1 MDVSTV
7 VLAALESSDLCR
19 RLVDESGQPLLTSAA
34 LVRLASN
41 LQWLERSGGEVLFRQ
56 GENGQSAYILV
67 QGEVEGTIAYA
78 GTSSSK
84 VFRLGAGE
92 LVGEM
97 SLLTGLPRT
106 ATVTITTATKLLE
119 ISTPAFACLLALH
132 PQIPEVLATFVSER
146 EAANAA
152 DLENAAEACG
162 RNTVLTKFL
171 NLLLSQNYMPKSFP

>member
-1 MDVSTV
+1 MDVSPV

-34 LVRLASN
+34 LIQLASN

-106 ATVTITTATKLLE
+106 ATITITTAK
-119 ISTPAFACLLALH
+119 
-132 PQIPEVLATFVSER
+132 
-146 EAANAA
+146 
-152 DLENAAEACG
+152 
-162 RNTVLTKFL
+162 
-171 NLLLSQNYMPKSFP
+171 